1 MEVSE
6 YDSIF
11 DESIIDQSNND
22 INISVIN
29 SNGNIINFKG
39 KIGDDLQK
47 QIDDFCERNNYSKD
61 IKDKIEKEIQ
71 KKIKEET
78 IKYNEDNFD
87 SEKLNNIEE
96 NNLIRKEKNN
106 YLNDSDSLIKIENI
120 EVEDTNYKK
129 QKNEFR
135 NKNKSFETI
144 YERNMKF
151 NENKNRKIQ
160 NLKNELNKQESFFP
174 SLNNYNKILNKSS
187 DNILN
192 GKLKLSVED
201 RLLMLGKKSKKKLS
215 KITQLYYNNDFE
227 ENTFTFTPKINKY
240 KRKNENK
247 NVYFLLYENAEE
259 TRMKIEEKK
268 EKLFKKFTF
277 KPEINQNSKNMEI
290 SSFKKILSENKKLIS
305 KEIII
310 KPTKKIK
317 KNNLNLNEKK
327 EEKKNEIP
335 VKTIV
340 SKEVNYYKKNWIKH
354 INEKIE
360 KQKMENYKNI
370 FDILDSNKNNFISYK
385 TIDTSKFNKKILS
398 IISPIINEII
408 ENKEEMV
415 TFKEF
420 TEKAEKIIPQKMF
433 KK

>member
-1 MEVSE
+1 M
-6 YDSIF
+6 
-11 DESIIDQSNND
+11 
-22 INISVIN
+22 
-29 SNGNIINFKG
+29 K
-39 KIGDDLQK
+39 
-47 QIDDFCERNNYSKD
+47 
-61 IKDKIEKEIQ
+61 
-71 KKIKEET
+71 
-78 IKYNEDNFD
+78 
-87 SEKLNNIEE
+87 E

-106 YLNDSDSLIKIENI
+106 YLNDSDSIIKIENDI
-120 EVEDTNYKK
+120 EVEDKQNKK
-129 QKNEFR
+129 Q
-135 NKNKSFETI
+135 TI

-215 KITQLYYNNDFE
+215 KIIQLYYNNDFE

-247 NVYFLLYENAEE
+247 NRYFLLYENAEE

-290 SSFKKILSENKKLIS
+290 SSFKKNLSENKKLIS

-317 KNNLNLNEKK
+317 KNYLNLNEKK

-335 VKTIV
+335 AKTIV

>member
-6 YDSIF
+6 CDSIF

-22 INISVIN
+22 LNISVIN

-71 KKIKEET
+71 KKIKEEM
-78 IKYNEDNFD
+78 IKYDEDNFD
-87 SEKLNNIEE
+87 SEKPNSMKE

-106 YLNDSDSLIKIENI
+106 YLNDSDSIIKIENDI
-120 EVEDTNYKK
+120 EVEDKQNKK
-129 QKNEFR
+129 Q
-135 NKNKSFETI
+135 TI

-215 KITQLYYNNDFE
+215 KIIQLYYNNDFE

-247 NVYFLLYENAEE
+247 NRYFLLYENAEE

-290 SSFKKILSENKKLIS
+290 SSFKKNLSENKKLIS

-317 KNNLNLNEKK
+317 KNYLNLNEKK

-335 VKTIV
+335 AKTIV

>member
-1 MEVSE
+1 
-6 YDSIF
+6 
-11 DESIIDQSNND
+11 
-22 INISVIN
+22 
-29 SNGNIINFKG
+29 
-39 KIGDDLQK
+39 
-47 QIDDFCERNNYSKD
+47 
-61 IKDKIEKEIQ
+61 
-71 KKIKEET
+71 
-78 IKYNEDNFD
+78 
-87 SEKLNNIEE
+87 
-96 NNLIRKEKNN
+96 
-106 YLNDSDSLIKIENI
+106 
-120 EVEDTNYKK
+120 
-129 QKNEFR
+129 
-135 NKNKSFETI
+135 
-144 YERNMKF
+144 
-151 NENKNRKIQ
+151 
-160 NLKNELNKQESFFP
+160 
-174 SLNNYNKILNKSS
+174 
-187 DNILN
+187 
-192 GKLKLSVED
+192 
-201 RLLMLGKKSKKKLS
+201 MLGKKSKKKLS
-215 KITQLYYNNDFE
+215 KIIQLYYNNDFE

-247 NVYFLLYENAEE
+247 NRYFSLYENAEE

-335 VKTIV
+335 AKTIV

>member
-120 EVEDTNYKK
+120 EVEDPKYKK

-201 RLLMLGKKSKKKLS
+201 RLLMLGKKSKKK
-215 KITQLYYNNDFE
+215 
-227 ENTFTFTPKINKY
+227 
-240 KRKNENK
+240 
-247 NVYFLLYENAEE
+247 
-259 TRMKIEEKK
+259 
-268 EKLFKKFTF
+268 
-277 KPEINQNSKNMEI
+277 
-290 SSFKKILSENKKLIS
+290 
-305 KEIII
+305 I
-310 KPTKKIK
+310 K
-317 KNNLNLNEKK
+317 
-327 EEKKNEIP
+327 
-335 VKTIV
+335 
-340 SKEVNYYKKNWIKH
+340 
-354 INEKIE
+354 
-360 KQKMENYKNI
+360 
-370 FDILDSNKNNFISYK
+370 
-385 TIDTSKFNKKILS
+385 
-398 IISPIINEII
+398 
-408 ENKEEMV
+408 
-415 TFKEF
+415 
-420 TEKAEKIIPQKMF
+420 
-433 KK
+433 